1 MSYSQRKREP
11 MVDYDS
17 AAQAVQ
23 DKNAD
28 PAFLA
33 LIAYENPE
41 FGPNVAANPR
51 AYPGLLAW
59 LACFGT
65 PEAKRVVAQRIG
77 GQLPKGAAILER
89 NPKDP
94 LTSTD
99 QSTASNRQNNET
111 QDDAAQSTHA
121 NADGSVTSAAGDTA
135 SQPSNDSPRNAV
147 VVVSTDELT
156 TPVNGYTAAQALDPM
171 TDPMTQHDIAQNA
184 PQLRPYLARNPNIYP
199 ELLSWLASLPDDS
212 IRRAIAERKTQR

>member
-1 MSYSQRKREP
+1 

-59 LACFGT
+59 LARFGT
-65 PEAKRVVAQRIG
+65 ADAKRVVAQRMG
-77 GQLPKGAAILER
+77 SWLPKGAAVLER
-89 NPKDP
+89 DPKDP
-94 LTSTD
+94 SAPAGEPAAAKREND
-99 QSTASNRQNNET
+99 ET
-111 QDDAAQSTHA
+111 QDDKARNARA
-121 NADGSVTSAAGDTA
+121 DADGAAASTTSSAAGE
-135 SQPSNDSPRNAV
+135 PSNASPTAA
-147 VVVSTDELT
+147 ELT
-156 TPVNGYTAAQALDPM
+156 TPINGYTAAQALDPM

-199 ELLSWLASLPDDS
+199 ELLSWLASLPDDG
-212 IRRAIAERKTQR
+212 IRRAIAERKTQH